1 MKLGIYGGTFNP
13 PHLGHLAA
21 AQFALDALNLD
32 RLEFVPAAAPP
43 HKTLP
48 EGGPSAEQRLEMVE
62 LAADGLLLPKKVS
75 VSGMELHRPG
85 KSYTADTLEQL
96 QAADPEAELW
106 LLMGT
111 DMFLTLQNWRE
122 PEVITRLAG
131 ICTFARTQS
140 DSGELLETQARYLQ
154 ETFGARTCVLQL
166 PHIVDVSSTQL
177 RELLA
182 QGKGQAYLSPAVY
195 GYIIRQGLYGVHY
208 DLKQLPDRELRACSY
223 SMIRAK
229 RIAHV
234 QGTEEEAVRL
244 AQRWGADEEKA
255 RRGAILHDCTKYLTM
270 EEQLQL
276 CRKYGIVLDDL
287 EQQAVKLLHAKTGA
301 CVARDVYGVSDDV
314 YEAIF
319 WHTTGKADMT
329 LLEKILYIA
338 DYMEPNRDF
347 PGVERLRTLAYQ
359 DLDQA
364 VLAGCEMSI
373 QEMKDRG
380 LPVHPNTVRARDWL
394 RSKSSGKEP
403 C

>member
-96 QAADPEAELW
+96 QAVDPEAELW

-182 QGKGQAYLSPAVY
+182 QGRGQEYLSPAVY

-244 AQRWGADEEKA
+244 ARRWGADEEKA

-403 C
+403 

>member
-21 AQFALDALNLD
+21 ARFALEALELD
-32 RLEFVPAAAPP
+32 ELRFVPAATPP
-43 HKTLP
+43 HKVLP
-48 EGGPSAEQRLEMVE
+48 AGTATAQQRLEMTD
-62 LAADGLLLPKKVS
+62 LAADGLLLPQKVH
-75 VSGMELHRPG
+75 VSGMELGRSG

-96 QAADPEAELW
+96 KAVDASAELW

-111 DMFLTLQNWRE
+111 DMFLTLQNWHE

-131 ICTFARTQS
+131 ICTFARTHS
-140 DSGELLETQARYLQ
+140 DSVEALNIQADYLQ
-154 ETFGARTCVLQL
+154 KALGARTRVIEL
-166 PHIVDVSSTQL
+166 PHIVDVSSTRL

-182 QGKGQAYLSPAVY
+182 RGEGQEYLPPAVY
-195 GYIIRQGLYGVHY
+195 GYIIRHGLYGVHL
-208 DLKQLPDRELRACSY
+208 DLKHLPDRELRACSY

-244 AQRWGADEEKA
+244 ARRWGADQEKA
-255 RRGAILHDCTKYLTM
+255 RRAAILHDCTKYW
-270 EEQLQL
+270 EKDEQLAM
-276 CRKYGIVLDDL
+276 CRAHGIPLDDL

-301 CVARDVYGVSDDV
+301 CVARTVYGVSDDV

-319 WHTTGKADMT
+319 WHTTGKANMS

-347 PGVERLRTLAYQ
+347 PGVERLRELAYR

-364 VLAGCEMSI
+364 VLAGNEMSI
-373 QEMKDRG
+373 QEMKERG
-380 LPVHPNTVRARDWL
+380 LPVHPNTVQSRDWL
-394 RSKSSGKEP
+394 RSKRNGKEP
-403 C
+403 

>member
-48 EGGPSAEQRLEMVE
+48 EGGTSAEQRLEMVE

-182 QGKGQAYLSPAVY
+182 QGRGQEYLSPAVY

-244 AQRWGADEEKA
+244 ARRWGADEEKA

-380 LPVHPNTVRARDWL
+380 LPVHTNTVRARDWL

-403 C
+403 

>member
-21 AQFALDALNLD
+21 ARFALDALKLD
-32 RLEFVPAAAPP
+32 ELRFVPAATPP
-43 HKTLP
+43 HKALP
-48 EGGPSAEQRLEMVE
+48 EGGPSAEQRLEMTD

-75 VSGMELHRPG
+75 VSGMELQRSG

-96 QAADPEAELW
+96 KAGDPSAELW

-111 DMFLTLQNWRE
+111 DMFLTLQDWHE

-140 DSGELLETQARYLQ
+140 DSVEALNRQAEYLRK
-154 ETFGARTCVLQL
+154 TFGANTRVLQL

-182 QGKGQAYLSPAVY
+182 QGKGQEYLAPAVY
-195 GYIIRQGLYGVHY
+195 GYIIRHGLYGVHY
-208 DLKQLPDRELRACSY
+208 DLKHLPDRELRACSY

-244 AQRWGADEEKA
+244 ARRWGADEEKA
-255 RRGAILHDCTKYLTM
+255 RRGAILHDCTKYWDM
-270 EEQLQL
+270 EKQLRT
-276 CRKYGIVLDDL
+276 CEKYGIVLDDL
-287 EQQAVKLLHAKTGA
+287 EKQAVKLLHAKTGA

-347 PGVERLRTLAYQ
+347 PGVERLRQLAYQ

-364 VLAGCEMSI
+364 VLTGCEMSI

-380 LPVHPNTVRARDWL
+380 LPVHINTVRARDWL
-394 RSKSSGKEP
+394 RSKSIGKES
-403 C
+403 

>member
-75 VSGMELHRPG
+75 VIGMEPHRPG

-96 QAADPEAELW
+96 QAANPEAELW

-166 PHIVDVSSTQL
+166 PHIVDVTSTQL

-208 DLKQLPDRELRACSY
+208 DLKRLPDRELRACSY

>member
-244 AQRWGADEEKA
+244 ARRWGADEEKA

-403 C
+403 

>member
-21 AQFALDALNLD
+21 ARFALDALELD
-32 RLEFVPAAAPP
+32 ELRFVPAATPP
-43 HKTLP
+43 HKALP
-48 EGGPSAEQRLEMVE
+48 AGSPTAQQRLEMVE
-62 LAADGLLLPKKVS
+62 LAADGLLLPKQVG
-75 VSGMELHRPG
+75 VSGMEVCRPG
-85 KSYTADTLEQL
+85 MSYTADTLEQIR
-96 QAADPEAELW
+96 AADPSAELW

-140 DSGELLETQARYLQ
+140 DSGELLEIQAKHLQ
-154 ETFGARTCVLQL
+154 KTFGARTCVLQL

-177 RELLA
+177 REQLA
-182 QGKGQAYLSPAVY
+182 QGRGQEYLSPAVY

-234 QGTEEEAVRL
+234 KGTEEEAVRL
-244 AQRWGADEEKA
+244 ARRWGGDEEKA
-255 RRGAILHDCTKYLTM
+255 RRGAILHDCTKYLNM

-276 CRKYGIVLDDL
+276 CEKYGIVLDDL
-287 EQQAVKLLHAKTGA
+287 ERQAVKLLHAKTGA

-347 PGVERLRTLAYQ
+347 PGVERLRELAYQ
-359 DLDQA
+359 NLDQA

-380 LPVHPNTVRARDWL
+380 LPVHINTVRARDWL

-403 C
+403 

>member
-96 QAADPEAELW
+96 QAANPEAELW

-182 QGKGQAYLSPAVY
+182 QGKGQEYLSPAVY

-380 LPVHPNTVRARDWL
+380 LPVHPNTVRAREWL

>member
-96 QAADPEAELW
+96 QAANPEAELW

-182 QGKGQAYLSPAVY
+182 QGKGQEYLSPAVY

-223 SMIRAK
+223 SMIRHK
-229 RIAHV
+229 RVAHV
-234 QGTEEEAVRL
+234 MGVEEEAVKL
-244 AQRWGADEEKA
+244 AKFWGADPELA
-255 RRGAILHDCTKYLTM
+255 RHAAILHDCTKYLDLDA
-270 EEQLQL
+270 QLKL
-276 CRKYGIVLDDL
+276 CRKYDIPLDDL
-287 EQQAVKLLHAKTGA
+287 ERQAVKLLHAKTGA
-301 CVARDVYGVSDDV
+301 CIARYVFGEPDEV
-314 YEAIF
+314 YEAIL

-329 LLEKILYIA
+329 LLDKVLYMA
-338 DYMEPNRDF
+338 DYIEPNRDF
-347 PGVERLRTLAYQ
+347 EGVDRLRELAYT
-359 DLDQA
+359 DLDRA
-364 VLAGCEMSI
+364 MLLGVDATIREMEERGYLIHTNTLSAR
-373 QEMKDRG
+373 QWLLDRG
-380 LPVHPNTVRARDWL
+380 VKL
-394 RSKSSGKEP
+394 KE
-403 C
+403 

>member
-182 QGKGQAYLSPAVY
+182 QGRGQEYLSPAVY

-244 AQRWGADEEKA
+244 ARRWGADEEKA

-403 C
+403 

>member
-62 LAADGLLLPKKVS
+62 LAADGLLQPKKVS

-166 PHIVDVSSTQL
+166 PQIVDVSSTQL